1 MSSLW
6 ETTSRIETLV
16 DGIFAIAMTLLVL
29 NIDVPQ
35 IMYPASNAVIIQS
48 ILDLSTKFFNFAL
61 SFILLAIFW
70 RVNHQ
75 QFYKI
80 KKADGP
86 FLWITVIWLLFVVLV
101 PFSTSLTGE
110 YGYLESAQVFFNLN
124 LFLIGIMS
132 ASIWYYA
139 TGKKYVNDLTPEEIR
154 KTRRTNLILPIVS
167 LIAIGIAF
175 ISPSWCGLTYA
186 FIPIVKKI
194 MDRL

>member
-70 RVNHQ
+70 RINHQ

-139 TGKKYVNDLTPEEIR
+139 TGKKYVDDLNHEEIR

-167 LIAIGIAF
+167 LIATGVAF

-194 MDRL
+194 MDML